1 MFQIG
6 PSLREARTRRGFSPA
21 DVHKAVRI
29 RERYLTAL
37 EEERWEMLPGDAY
50 TKGFLRTYAEFL
62 GLNGQLYIDEYNAR
76 VAQHEEEPLLPEA
89 MTKRGRTGGILFRT
103 IGAVLL
109 LGAAIGGLAAWR
121 HAGAP
126 ARPTIDA
133 AAAAPTPTAAVAK
146 PRVHDAV
153 PAPAVHHTKP
163 AVAPKPTFTVIRAVR
178 DRSWLS
184 VRLGGPNGREIF
196 RGNLEPGHFL
206 KYGLHQPIWMRMGR
220 PLALDIKIGKTLVG
234 GLPDAASNVLLT
246 RSGAKR

>member
-62 GLNGQLYIDEYNAR
+62 GLDGQLYIDEFNAR
-76 VAQHEEEPLLPEA
+76 IAQHDEEPLVPEVL
-89 MTKRGRTGGILFRT
+89 KKQGRAGGILFRT

-109 LGAAIGGLAAWR
+109 LGAAIAGLAAWR
-121 HAGAP
+121 HAGTP

-133 AAAAPTPTAAVAK
+133 AAAAPKPTAAVK
-146 PRVHDAV
+146 PQIHHVA
-153 PAPAVHHTKP
+153 APAAKKTKP
-163 AVAPKPTFTVIRAVR
+163 AVAPKPTFTIIRAVR

-184 VRLGGPNGREIF
+184 VRLGGPLGKEIF
-196 RGNLEPGHFL
+196 RGTLEPGHFL
-206 KYGLHQPIWMRMGR
+206 KYGLHRPIWVRMGR
-220 PLALDIKIGKTLVG
+220 PLALDIRIGKTLVA
-234 GLPDAASNVLLT
+234 GLPDATANVLLT
-246 RSGAKR
+246 RNGATR

>member
-76 VAQHEEEPLLPEA
+76 IAQHDEEPLVPEV
-89 MTKRGRTGGILFRT
+89 MKKRGGAGGILFRT

-109 LGAAIGGLAAWR
+109 VGAAVGGLAAWR
-121 HAGAP
+121 HAGTP

-133 AAAAPTPTAAVAK
+133 AAAAPKPTVVK
-146 PRVHDAV
+146 PRVHPVAHT
-153 PAPAVHHTKP
+153 APAVHRTKP
-163 AVAPKPTFTVIRAVR
+163 AVAPKATFTIIRAVR

-184 VRLGGPNGREIF
+184 VRLGGPSGREIF

-206 KYGLHQPIWMRMGR
+206 KYGLHQPIWVRMGR
-220 PLALDIKIGKTLVG
+220 PLALDIRIGKQLVTA
-234 GLPDAASNVLLT
+234 LPDAATNVLLT
-246 RSGAKR
+246 SAGAQR

>member
-6 PSLREARTRRGFSPA
+6 SSLREARTRRGFSPA

-62 GLNGQLYIDEYNAR
+62 GLDGQLYIDEYNAR
-76 VAQHEEEPLLPEA
+76 IAHHEEEPLVPEVL
-89 MTKRGRTGGILFRT
+89 KKQGRAGGILFRT

-109 LGAAIGGLAAWR
+109 VGAAIAGLAAWR
-121 HAGAP
+121 HAGTP

-133 AAAAPTPTAAVAK
+133 AAAAPKPTVVK
-146 PRVHDAV
+146 PRVHNAA
-153 PAPAVHHTKP
+153 APAVAKTKP
-163 AVAPKPTFTVIRAVR
+163 AVAPKATFTVIRAVR

-184 VRLGGPNGREIF
+184 VRLGGPTGKEIF

-206 KYGLHQPIWMRMGR
+206 EYGLHQPIWVRMGR
-220 PLALDIKIGKTLVG
+220 PRALDIRIGTKLVEA
-234 GLPDAASNVLLT
+234 LPDATSNVLLT

>member
-76 VAQHEEEPLLPEA
+76 IAQQDEEPLVPEA
-89 MTKRGRTGGILFRT
+89 LKKQGRASGILFRT

-109 LGAAIGGLAAWR
+109 LGVAIGGLVVWR
-121 HAGAP
+121 HAGSP
-126 ARPTIDA
+126 ERPRIDA
-133 AAAAPTPTAAVAK
+133 AVAAPKPVHHRVAAAPT
-146 PRVHDAV
+146 
-153 PAPAVHHTKP
+153 TKP

-184 VRLGGPNGREIF
+184 VRLGGPSGREIF
-196 RGNLEPGHFL
+196 RGTLEPGHFL
-206 KYGLHQPIWMRMGR
+206 KYGLGHAIWMRMGR
-220 PLALDIKIGKTLVG
+220 PLALDIKIGKTLVD
-234 GLPDAASNVLLT
+234 GLPAAPTNVLLT
-246 RSGAKR
+246 RRGARR